1 MNGAPDWEGETR
13 FYLPNED
20 AERRPL
26 TPSCSSAQTSFCHG
40 LGDARSRY
48 DPIPSL
54 GRAD

>member
-1 MNGAPDWEGETR
+1 MNGAPDWEGET
-13 FYLPNED
+13 
-20 AERRPL
+20 
-26 TPSCSSAQTSFCHG
+26 G